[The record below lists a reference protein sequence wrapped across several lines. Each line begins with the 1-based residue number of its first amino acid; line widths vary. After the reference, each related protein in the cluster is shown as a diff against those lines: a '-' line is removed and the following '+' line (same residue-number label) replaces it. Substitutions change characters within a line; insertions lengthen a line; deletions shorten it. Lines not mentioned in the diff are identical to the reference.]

1 MSGKQYLKNQL
12 PVLLLNLLGVLALAL
27 FLIATGTS
35 RQAISFIALV
45 WIVVV
50 VCYLTVSFF
59 IQKRHCETLLVMAE
73 QLGEK
78 YLMPEVMAMPE
89 RADEQV
95 FYQILKMAEKQQEH
109 RMTLETKVVGSQ
121 TLQSKR
127 GQVFGFIIVFLCV
140 AVAIFFAVKLHMTT
154 FAASFLSVT
163 MVVVVG
169 LFLTGRNVMKKDLES
184 KSRDQRKDK

>member
-35 RQAISFIALV
+35 RQAIFFIALV

-78 YLMPEVMAMPE
+78 YLMPEVSGT
-89 RADEQV
+89 
-95 FYQILKMAEKQQEH
+95 KQQYT
-109 RMTLETKVVGSQ
+109 R
-121 TLQSKR
+121 R
-127 GQVFGFIIVFLCV
+127 GGNQCPGISGRDNTCAGTALWNKGVNHG
-140 AVAIFFAVKLHMTT
+140 
-154 FAASFLSVT
+154 
-163 MVVVVG
+163 G
-169 LFLTGRNVMKKDLES
+169 RTGRNPAASVV
-184 KSRDQRKDK
+184 

>member
-59 IQKRHCETLLVMAE
+59 IQKRYCETLLVMAE

-89 RADEQV
+89 RADEHLLSD
-95 FYQILKMAEKQQEH
+95 FENG
-109 RMTLETKVVGSQ
+109 RKVYAG
-121 TLQSKR
+121 KDR
-127 GQVFGFIIVFLCV
+127 
-140 AVAIFFAVKLHMTT
+140 
-154 FAASFLSVT
+154 
-163 MVVVVG
+163 
-169 LFLTGRNVMKKDLES
+169 RNPERTARIQGIYRAMDP
-184 KSRDQRKDK
+184 

>member
-1 MSGKQYLKNQL
+1 
-12 PVLLLNLLGVLALAL
+12 
-27 FLIATGTS
+27 
-35 RQAISFIALV
+35 
-45 WIVVV
+45 
-50 VCYLTVSFF
+50 
-59 IQKRHCETLLVMAE
+59 
-73 QLGEK
+73 
-78 YLMPEVMAMPE
+78 
-89 RADEQV
+89 
-95 FYQILKMAEKQQEH
+95 MAEKQQEH

-121 TLQSKR
+121 TVQSKR

-140 AVAIFFAVKLHMTT
+140 AVAIFFAVKLRMTT

>member
-35 RQAISFIALV
+35 RQAISLIALV

-78 YLMPEVMAMPE
+78 YLMPEVSIRKKIIPSV
-89 RADEQV
+89 R
-95 FYQILKMAEKQQEH
+95 YG
-109 RMTLETKVVGSQ
+109 LEMWSMMQSQ
-121 TLQSKR
+121 TVNTYYAK
-127 GQVFGFIIVFLCV
+127 
-140 AVAIFFAVKLHMTT
+140 
-154 FAASFLSVT
+154 T
-163 MVVVVG
+163 M
-169 LFLTGRNVMKKDLES
+169 
-184 KSRDQRKDK
+184 